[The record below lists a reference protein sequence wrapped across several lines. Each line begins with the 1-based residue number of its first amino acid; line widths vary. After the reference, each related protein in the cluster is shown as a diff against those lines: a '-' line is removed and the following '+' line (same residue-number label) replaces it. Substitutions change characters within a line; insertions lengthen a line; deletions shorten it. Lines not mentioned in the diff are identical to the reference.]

1 MDAWL
6 AGWPTPYRAGRAWAS
21 LLGPVIVD
29 VAVRVRASDLQAVL
43 LRSSASAFAVWST
56 PYAAA
61 QRLAS
66 PVMSLNRA
74 VAPALHRILAAAGA
88 QVVSSRR
95 SIAGWIAVRRATF
108 TGAATH
114 ASNRMVAAAGA
125 SVGSAR
131 GSATGWIAVRR
142 APFHNVRSW
151 KTLAAPVV
159 DAVHS
164 SGAQTAVGLG
174 IGLVA
179 AVVLGLFFAAPV
191 PAASIPAEGGPH
203 VAVVMADDRVA
214 LMMRDGTRP
223 DPAPIVEPEVARTP
237 EPATRTPDPTPTSTE
252 PPPAPAAD
260 QRPATEP
267 TPPPPRPAKTQR
279 PAASSPPARTAPP
292 PPATVEADPIR
303 TPTSDPEPANE
314 RKPPKA
320 DKPDKPEKP
329 DKPPKG
335 PKPPKPG

>member
-1 MDAWL
+1 
-6 AGWPTPYRAGRAWAS
+6 
-21 LLGPVIVD
+21 
-29 VAVRVRASDLQAVL
+29 
-43 LRSSASAFAVWST
+43 
-56 PYAAA
+56 
-61 QRLAS
+61 
-66 PVMSLNRA
+66 
-74 VAPALHRILAAAGA
+74 
-88 QVVSSRR
+88 
-95 SIAGWIAVRRATF
+95 
-108 TGAATH
+108 
-114 ASNRMVAAAGA
+114 MVAAAGA

-237 EPATRTPDPTPTSTE
+237 QPATRTPDPTPTSTE

-279 PAASSPPARTAPP
+279 PAASSPPAQTAPP